1 MNDDKKNKILN
12 VSIYLIKVIRQV
24 LNNQEADPI
33 GENEGFSYRDVYL
46 LSKFHQVE
54 NIVYFGLEK
63 YLKDQELIKVWK
75 KKSLQNITMS
85 LVQEEEKNKLSDLFE
100 RNQIDFMPVKGYYIR
115 SLYPRSDFRFM
126 SDLDILID
134 EKKAKFAK
142 KLMIKEGYQVD
153 EFNYYNHDEYTK
165 KPFMHVELHRSLVTR
180 DHENYF
186 YYKNILKE
194 TNLKEKTNYF
204 HQLSNEKLYIYHL
217 VHLKKHY
224 ESGGA
229 GIRNFIDI
237 YLYLKSEILDL
248 DYINQKIEKLNL
260 KEFKEQMER
269 VSNQWFGEE
278 ESTEDL
284 EQIKQYI
291 IQSGVYGTTA
301 HLVDNNIKK
310 EKSSAK
316 MILSRLFPSPKRM
329 KALYPILNKCI
340 LFLPFCYI
348 ARVFRGIRKRKKVTS
363 ELKVINNKNNNKE

>member
-1 MNDDKKNKILN
+1 M
-12 VSIYLIKVIRQV
+12 
-24 LNNQEADPI
+24 
-33 GENEGFSYRDVYL
+33 
-46 LSKFHQVE
+46 
-54 NIVYFGLEK
+54 
-63 YLKDQELIKVWK
+63 
-75 KKSLQNITMS
+75 
-85 LVQEEEKNKLSDLFE
+85 
-100 RNQIDFMPVKGYYIR
+100 
-115 SLYPRSDFRFM
+115 
-126 SDLDILID
+126 
-134 EKKAKFAK
+134 
-142 KLMIKEGYQVD
+142 
-153 EFNYYNHDEYTK
+153 
-165 KPFMHVELHRSLVTR
+165 
-180 DHENYF
+180 
-186 YYKNILKE
+186 
-194 TNLKEKTNYF
+194 
-204 HQLSNEKLYIYHL
+204 
-217 VHLKKHY
+217 HLKKHY

-291 IQSGVYGTTA
+291 IQSGVYGTTT

-348 ARVFRGIRKRKKVTS
+348 ARIFRGIRKRKKVTS